1 MVHLVYSR
9 HGVTF
14 RCSLDVFS
22 SSFFHPPP
30 LRDYFWKNTH
40 NSFAHKD
47 DRYQEGFR
55 YYLTKLEEK
64 QLNEANQPFRL
75 VSPEEELI
83 MCRLRKPK
91 RNETPKR
98 MSSTMICQLLVGGPG
113 RGLSIQKISQAMR
126 KCGFNSIQ
134 RSGYELFLVVEIPY
148 DQQQNY
154 LSLEKDESQ
163 NLEEETPQTIDNQQ
177 LDLPF

>member
-1 MVHLVYSR
+1 MLYFKVQCLGRIWVCFKNPSAKAWDR
-9 HGVTF
+9 DQSHG
-14 RCSLDVFS
+14 S
-22 SSFFHPPP
+22 
-30 LRDYFWKNTH
+30 
-40 NSFAHKD
+40 
-47 DRYQEGFR
+47 

-163 NLEEETPQTIDNQQ
+163 NLEEETPQTLDNQQ

>member
-1 MVHLVYSR
+1 MCDIDGIDDPTELKMAFERLS
-9 HGVTF
+9 
-14 RCSLDVFS
+14 
-22 SSFFHPPP
+22 
-30 LRDYFWKNTH
+30 
-40 NSFAHKD
+40 KD
-47 DRYQEGFR
+47 
-55 YYLTKLEEK
+55 
-64 QLNEANQPFRL
+64 PH
-75 VSPEEELI
+75 VILI
-83 MCRLRKPK
+83 YR
-91 RNETPKR
+91 TI
-98 MSSTMICQLLVGGPG
+98 SG

-163 NLEEETPQTIDNQQ
+163 NLEEEIPQTLDNQQ